1 MCGCVPDPAPSSDC
15 VVRLKWPDHMLAV
28 TEMRSPDGLRSRDV
42 VPGAQEGREE
52 VIVYHSLANERAQH
66 MIVPEGGPL
75 QVCMYTDVSS
85 IDTRA
90 PAASL
95 DDIFSPSPSHLPPP
109 QPPPSPSTAPW
120 CETASTLPPGPVPPP
135 LLLVLP
141 RPRLVP
147 PPPQR
152 GHSGHA
158 PLSLGGR
165 SSSRLLTTKPVI

>member
-1 MCGCVPDPAPSSDC
+1 MTAWYIVEESFLQCAVCVPDPAPSSDC

-75 QVCMYTDVSS
+75 QVCTYTNVSPV
-85 IDTRA
+85 DTRA

-95 DDIFSPSPSHLPPP
+95 DDISSSLTLSPHPP
-109 QPPPSPSTAPW
+109 QPHGVR
-120 CETASTLPPGPVPPP
+120 LPVHYLPALSLLLSSSSSPVPASSLP
-135 LLLVLP
+135 LPSEDTRVML
-141 RPRLVP
+141 
-147 PPPQR
+147 
-152 GHSGHA
+152 
-158 PLSLGGR
+158 LSLWVEG
-165 SSSRLLTTKPVI
+165 LLHVS